1 MRILIYGAGAV
12 GSYLGGHLALA
23 GHEVMLLG
31 RPLLVDAVR
40 AHGLR
45 LRLIDGER
53 TVRSIEAV
61 ATPDEALSRPHDL
74 IAFTMKAYDTV
85 PAIFEIQQRLVDN
98 VPPIVS
104 FQNGIGAEDSLRAA
118 FGTERVIAGT
128 LTSPVSLAEPGLV
141 VEERRRGVAIAS
153 SAPAAR
159 TVESA
164 LRVTGLKLAVLH
176 SAEALKWS
184 KLLLNLI
191 GNATC
196 AILDMSPDEVFGD
209 KRLFQVE
216 YQALREALDIM
227 ALQHIPVVNLPGTP
241 ARTLALAIRTLPA
254 GLLRVLLRKQV
265 SGGRG
270 AKMPSLQ
277 ASLHSGQRRTEVAW
291 LNGAVVRG
299 AEAVRRYA
307 PVNHALALTLSDIAA
322 GRIPWETYRRQPEML
337 LTAVSAAAR
346 RP

>member
-23 GHEVMLLG
+23 GHEVTLLG
-31 RPLLVDAVR
+31 RSSMADAVR

-45 LRLIDGER
+45 LRLIDGEH

-61 ATPDEALSRPHDL
+61 DTPDEALSRPHDL

-85 PAIFEIQQRLVDN
+85 TAIFEIQQRLTD

-118 FGTERVIAGT
+118 FGTEQVIAGT
-128 LTSPVSLAEPGLV
+128 LTTPVSLAEPGLV

-153 SAPAAR
+153 SVPAA
-159 TVESA
+159 TAVESA
-164 LRVTGLKLAVLH
+164 LRVTGLKLVVLRN
-176 SAEALKWS
+176 AEALKWS

-196 AILDMSPDEVFGD
+196 AILDMTPGEVFSD
-209 KRLFQVE
+209 RRLFQVE

-227 ALQHIPVVNLPGTP
+227 SLQHIPVVNLPGAP
-241 ARTLALAIRTLPA
+241 ARTLALAIRALPSA
-254 GLLRVLLRKQV
+254 LLRALLHKQV

-277 ASLHSGQRRTEVAW
+277 ASLHNGQRRTEVAW
-291 LNGAVVRG
+291 LNGAIVRG
-299 AEAVRRYA
+299 AEAVQRYA

-322 GRIPWETYRRQPEML
+322 GRIPWESYRRQPEML